1 MAEIMINFVE
11 AGICWYLFYRI
22 LGGKDHYWYRQ
33 MLGGILLALAI
44 TWIDK
49 LYFYPLLLLVS
60 VTALQI
66 VYSYICFPG
75 RRLGKLLCGCT
86 YMLIALTSE
95 HIVFRITDLLLAL
108 L

>member
-11 AGICWYLFYRI
+11 AGSCWYLFYRI

-49 LYFYPLLLLVS
+49 LYFYPLLRLVS

-66 VYSYICFPG
+66 VYS
-75 RRLGKLLCGCT
+75 
-86 YMLIALTSE
+86 
-95 HIVFRITDLLLAL
+95 
-108 L
+108 